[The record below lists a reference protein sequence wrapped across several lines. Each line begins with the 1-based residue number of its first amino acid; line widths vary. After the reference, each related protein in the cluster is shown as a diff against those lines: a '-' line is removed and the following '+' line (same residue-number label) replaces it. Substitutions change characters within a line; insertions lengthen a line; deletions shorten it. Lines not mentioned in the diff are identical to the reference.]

1 MNSDKELTIAEL
13 EAPRFQS
20 CSFFPYSLNE
30 DSEIVL
36 LMRNKKGSKCPDLYT
51 DFGTSFK
58 DNDPCILYSAAR
70 SYLKKCG
77 GLCLASEIEFLDS
90 TEEVQRILKE

>member
-1 MNSDKELTIAEL
+1 MAQLDSDKQLTIAEL
-13 EAPRFQS
+13 EGPRFQS

-36 LMRNKKGSKCPDLYT
+36 LMRNKKGTKNPDYYV

-58 DNDPCILYSAAR
+58 ESDPCILYSAAR
-70 SYLKKCG
+70 GFLKKCG
-77 GLCLASEIEFLDS
+77 GLCIQSEIQYLNDP
-90 TEEVQRILKE
+90 